1 MHKKAILPIALMAA
15 ASAISTTSG
24 AYALPGNT
32 KKAPSTSVQK
42 VMTPEIQSAGQRV
55 AQAKAQVEIATK
67 QLNAAKALLT
77 AARADLKAAETHL
90 EALELKAHAQG
101 LVDETGMTPA
111 KAAPVS
117 VAEKPAVIEEETP
130 AVAPVPVQTPPAQTE
145 SSAPVPQGD
154 TRIRTSDAGEPAAT
168 ESPMIQL
175 R

>member
-15 ASAISTTSG
+15 ACAMSTTGG
-24 AYALPGNT
+24 ALALPGAT
-32 KKAPSTSVQK
+32 KKATPGIQK
-42 VMTPEIQSAGQRV
+42 VVTPEIQSAETRV
-55 AQAKAQVEIATK
+55 AQAKAQVDIATK
-67 QLNAAKALLT
+67 QLNASKALLT

-90 EALELKAHAQG
+90 EALNLKAHAQG

-117 VAEKPAVIEEETP
+117 VAEKPLIPEEET
-130 AVAPVPVQTPPAQTE
+130 QTPAATPTQAPAQTE

-154 TRIRTSDAGEPAAT
+154 TRIRTSDAAEPAAT